1 MGRAVTDG
9 QIIAAVI
16 SALVTIGTGG
26 WAALKWAVTQITK
39 AINDSTAG
47 QKEAAKEAAAAHVQ
61 AAEAQLEAARVS
73 ASAMLEQGK
82 AFATMSAKLDTTF
95 RWIEEHTPVEMQ
107 RQREPM
113 PLPDPSLESESR
125 TPTRERNPYAI
136 PDRVDDRRSQSTY
149 SQHNKRKHKQP

>member
-1 MGRAVTDG
+1 VTDG

-47 QKEAAKEAAAAHVQ
+47 QKEAAKEAAEAHVQ
-61 AAEAQLEAARVS
+61 AAKAHREAAQIT
-73 ASAMLEQGK
+73 ADAMLEQAK
-82 AFATMSAKLDTTF
+82 QFATMSTKLDTSF
-95 RWIEEHTPVEMQ
+95 RWIQEHTPVEMP
-107 RQREPM
+107 RMPM
-113 PLPDPSLESESR
+113 PLPEPPSLESESR

-149 SQHNKRKHKQP
+149 SQHKRKHKQP